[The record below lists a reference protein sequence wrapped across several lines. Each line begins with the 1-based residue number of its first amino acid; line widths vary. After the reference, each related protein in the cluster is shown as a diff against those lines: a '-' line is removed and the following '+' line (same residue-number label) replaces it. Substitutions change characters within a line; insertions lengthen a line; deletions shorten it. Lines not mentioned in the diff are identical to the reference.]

1 MAQVAELRGR
11 GLDRRGMAGLK
22 EETMAEIQRNA
33 NKAVAS
39 LDADQQLRLANMV
52 ANDRDWHKARR
63 EWES

>member
-1 MAQVAELRGR
+1 MAQVAELG
-11 GLDRRGMAGLK
+11 RRGMADLK
-22 EETMAEIQRNA
+22 QETMAEIQRNA

-52 ANDRDWHKARR
+52 ATDRDWHKARR

>member
-1 MAQVAELRGR
+1 MAQVAEL
-11 GLDRRGMAGLK
+11 RRGMAGLK

-52 ANDRDWHKARR
+52 ATDRDRHKARR

>member
-1 MAQVAELRGR
+1 MAQVAELG
-11 GLDRRGMAGLK
+11 RRGMAGLK

-39 LDADQQLRLANMV
+39 LDADQQLRLANTV

>member
-1 MAQVAELRGR
+1 MAQVAELK
-11 GLDRRGMAGLK
+11 RGMAGLK

-33 NKAVAS
+33 NKAVAA

-52 ANDRDWHKARR
+52 ANGRDWHKARR

>member
-1 MAQVAELRGR
+1 MAQVAELG
-11 GLDRRGMAGLK
+11 RRGMAGLK

-33 NKAVAS
+33 NKAVAA
-39 LDADQQLRLANMV
+39 LDADQQLRLASMV

>member
-1 MAQVAELRGR
+1 MAQVAEL
-11 GLDRRGMAGLK
+11 RRGMAGLK
-22 EETMAEIQRNA
+22 EETMADIQRNA

-52 ANDRDWHKARR
+52 ATDRDWHKARR